1 MKLASLAHEDSEP
14 DAVVAN
20 QTVSEGAPRVEP
32 AVSEG
37 APRVEL
43 AVSEGVPGDGP
54 PVSEGPSDDEPG
66 TAEAAPADEP
76 VGSGRPGDGEPVGGR
91 RWDDELV
98 PDEAGRTDR
107 PEADCPVEVAL
118 AAISGRWTTLVL
130 RELMGGPLSF
140 SDLGDALPQLS
151 DKVLDERLRRLR
163 GQGLIERR
171 VTEGFPN
178 RVTYTLTPSGVRL
191 RPLLIELYRTG
202 RRLQAGRP
210 A

>member
-140 SDLGDALPQLS
+140 SDLADALPQLS

-178 RVTYTLTPSGVRL
+178 RVTYTLTASGVRL